1 MKGKILTNEK
11 EKIKKGA
18 SYKKKLPINLFEFPF
33 AGITQIRYYEYFSAI
48 SCEAPR
54 FEKIFC

>member
-1 MKGKILTNEK
+1 MKGILTDK
-11 EKIKKGA
+11 KKKIKKELLN
-18 SYKKKLPINLFEFPF
+18 KKKLPVNLFEVPF
-33 AGITQIRYYEYFSAI
+33 AGITQIRYYEYFSAT